1 MRIINAAL
9 GKAGAQSLLM
19 PILVRRPSSNVQA
32 DSLKGDG
39 ASLSALS
46 NRRTHREFR
55 RKGSDGMKLED
66 ALSRYATVDPLPQLV
81 ESRFRLLTECG
92 SGNDQ
97 KDKQANNR
105 SVAQLRARRLD
116 DRIVTTVATSA
127 EGLLA
132 QLRLLALFY
141 DESLNGAGRRGSL
154 LIQTI
159 AAGIEQ
165 IDSSS

>member
-1 MRIINAAL
+1 
-9 GKAGAQSLLM
+9 
-19 PILVRRPSSNVQA
+19 
-32 DSLKGDG
+32 
-39 ASLSALS
+39 
-46 NRRTHREFR
+46 
-55 RKGSDGMKLED
+55 
-66 ALSRYATVDPLPQLV
+66 
-81 ESRFRLLTECG
+81 
-92 SGNDQ
+92 
-97 KDKQANNR
+97 
-105 SVAQLRARRLD
+105 LRARRLD

-165 IDSSS
+165 IDSLW